1 MLNMVSGDKKII
13 GYGGGG
19 GGGVGGV
26 HAPMAPTM
34 GNPEGDT

>member
-13 GYGGGG
+13 GYGGG